1 MERLCVNAKDIDV
14 SAFAGMES
22 LKEIHIRG
30 GVEHMSLGAF
40 AMLPSIETICL
51 EGIDPDVME
60 DDWANLGNSNL
71 TILVP
76 EDTSDEQLEAI
87 GRKFLSSMIITDG
100 AQVKRGTCSMPEDPM
115 PDIAEMLSA
124 YGI

>member
-1 MERLCVNAKDIDV
+1 MVADLA
-14 SAFAGMES
+14 
-22 LKEIHIRG
+22 
-30 GVEHMSLGAF
+30 
-40 AMLPSIETICL
+40 TIL
-51 EGIDPDVME
+51 SSTDRALVVFLD
-60 DDWANLGNSNL
+60 L

>member
-1 MERLCVNAKDIDV
+1 MI
-14 SAFAGMES
+14 SGIGSSGM
-22 LKEIHIRG
+22 
-30 GVEHMSLGAF
+30 
-40 AMLPSIETICL
+40 

-87 GRKFLSSMIITDG
+87 GRKFLSSMIITDS
-100 AQVKRGTCSMPEDPM
+100 AQVKRGTCSMTENPM